1 MIEIAGMLMVGA
13 LGRDSGKT
21 DFACSL
27 ISKFSSKT
35 SIVGIKVTTVAD
47 ADVACPHGSGCGAC
61 SSLDGNYDIIEETD
75 RESGKDTSR
84 MLAAG
89 ADRVFWLRAIKTH
102 LAEGISALLE
112 TIGTDTICVCESNS
126 LRHVAEPGLFLMV
139 AGRGDQQPKPSAMEV
154 GPYVDRKVSFDGNG
168 FDIGLD
174 EIGLTDGTWSLR
186 TRATAIIMAGGG
198 STRLGQDKSILEVAG
213 EPMIKYI
220 YDQLRPH
227 FNQILVSAND
237 PGKYNFLGADVIA
250 DRVADQGPL
259 MGIASAME
267 ASANE
272 INFVTACDIPH
283 VDTFLI
289 RRMLRECRDCDAV
302 VPRLGPSQYEPLF
315 AVYRKSILRTMNELL
330 ASGRRKIDEVYKH
343 CRISYIDIADSRRL
357 RNINTMDDYR
367 EFVNENNDT
376 V

>member
-27 ISKFSSKT
+27 ISKFSSKCE
-35 SIVGIKVTTVAD
+35 IVGIKVTTIAD
-47 ADVACPHGSGCGAC
+47 ADVACPHGAGCGAC

-75 RESGKDTSR
+75 SESGKDTSR

-89 ADRVFWLRAIKTH
+89 AAHVFWLRAIKTH

-112 TIGTDTICVCESNS
+112 TIGTDAICVCESNS
-126 LRHVAEPGLFLMV
+126 LRQVVEPGLFLMV
-139 AGRGDQQPKPSAMEV
+139 AGRQDQQPKPSSVEV
-154 GPYVDRKVSFDGNG
+154 GPYADRIVSFDGNK

-174 EIGLTDGTWSLR
+174 EIGLTDGTWTLR
-186 TRATAIIMAGGG
+186 TQATAIIMAGGG
-198 STRLGQDKSILEVAG
+198 STRVGQDKSMLEVAG
-213 EPMIKYI
+213 QPMIKHI

-237 PGKYNFLGADVIA
+237 PGKYSFLGADVIA
-250 DRVADQGPL
+250 DRLADQGPL
-259 MGIASAME
+259 MGIASVME

-272 INFVTACDIPH
+272 VNFVTACDIPH
-283 VDTFLI
+283 VDTFLM

-302 VPRLGPSQYEPLF
+302 VPRFGPSQYEPLF
-315 AVYRKSILRTMNELL
+315 AVYRKNILRAMNELL
-330 ASGRRKIDEVYKH
+330 ASGRRKVDEVYKH
-343 CRISYIDIADSRRL
+343 CKINYIDITDSRKL
-357 RNINTMDDYR
+357 ANINTMADYQ
-367 EFVNENNDT
+367 EFVNEDNDT